1 MANITVPLEFSS
13 EDQEIDLKD
22 FSKNLQTGLTD
33 TTAVFNQLLKE
44 RMGTTDQLAQ
54 GLFSGEMDELYQ
66 EADSI
71 ALDNKLEIISEYVG
85 EPVINA
91 DLSNMRDLALV
102 ADMARSQSFA
112 NRKKKFYNYF
122 PDGEFIR
129 QQVTIGD
136 RTLDLELFKYDKSDK
151 EYRMVDGFGL
161 DYSDFAEVM
170 GQVANAQ
177 LVGEGVGLFAGSA
190 VGQPTAGVMLGSY
203 LGLKGDKLIEYMRG
217 YGEDEF
223 AGGFDMGQFFTDTDD
238 LLSATISGGLFKLTK
253 TVGDIL
259 FIGKRPGTIDLTPT
273 ITAAANKL
281 GLRPLVFAQLAVN
294 PQIRN
299 IFTQSE
305 GFASTVPNTRIRQRN
320 SIINSFKTGGNPFD
334 ELDIEGNLK
343 FDLQDLINTQTA
355 LANDAKKFMKVNF
368 GLKDGV
374 ANIGE
379 ADQALADIIKNFNL
393 VNKKFQNR
401 YLTGVNKAAQGSG
414 DFSVNLNGFNQV
426 MVRELNDLF
435 SGVRT
440 ADRVVKQKV
449 LEDGNVVTKNVLI
462 EGGNLKRSYTGMKD
476 LPKELQNIVKN
487 IKAMGKGF
495 NVTKDKEMLN
505 LKTLYNAR
513 EDLYKLMHT
522 DHKDAKIN
530 LAAEAMY
537 NNIVKLLDPKNGFIK
552 GSDEA
557 ILNMTIL
564 NGQVRNNEV
573 VNGMNMIRE
582 AFLKGNDLDGFVSS
596 MIRPGNTNNIA
607 AIQQMI
613 KLPDE
618 ASATDKQ
625 VAEKF
630 FNTVKNYWIVNTARS
645 DNGAKILDNFMLND
659 QDSLK
664 ILMGPNYETKVNEL
678 QKLMEINNVVENGLI
693 NKALST
699 KATANEFTS
708 KIIKDASKGDFGDAR
723 NVDEL
728 ITQLG
733 GFDGKVVNDVR
744 NNIMKDLFQ
753 RSLKIDDRAGREM
766 FNEVLDVEAFANNIQ
781 TLRKNPNLL
790 KFFNNDQIEA
800 LKAYE
805 QYSRA
810 VGGNMGVGG
819 ELAKAEQTSRLV
831 QKFDLVGTGL
841 TIVKYKVLAEL
852 MSRPMTAKTLKELTP
867 DGITPNNLK
876 ILQTALIGLE
886 RELVDSVTGYN
897 RNEDQGIVNEYEINK
912 MSTDRAPIMDST
924 VVDSNVREI
933 PMANV
938 QANPASRIG
947 ATNVINPAGM
957 QGTPT
962 ADTGA
967 VDPALLARGREFFP
981 DSITFA
987 SKGGIMNS
995 KKAFQRV
1002 A

>member
-1 MANITVPLEFSS
+1 MVETLSFSS

-22 FSKNLQTGLTD
+22 FSKNLQTDLTD

-44 RMGTTDQLAQ
+44 RMGTTDPLAQ

-66 EADSI
+66 EANSV
-71 ALDNKLEIISEYVG
+71 ALDNKLEIISEYIG

-91 DLSNMRDLALV
+91 DLSNMKDLALV
-102 ADMARSQSFA
+102 ADMARSQSFT

-151 EYRMVDGFGL
+151 EYRMVDGFGM
-161 DYSDFAEVM
+161 DYSDFAEIT
-170 GQVANAQ
+170 GQIANAQ

-190 VGQPTAGVMLGSY
+190 VGMPTAGVMLGSY

-223 AGGFDMGQFFTDTDD
+223 AGGFDMGQFFTEYDD
-238 LLSATISGGLFKLTK
+238 LFSAAISGGLYKLTK
-253 TVGDIL
+253 SVGDIL
-259 FIGKRPGTIDLTPT
+259 FVGKRPGTIELTPA
-273 ITAAANKL
+273 ITAAANRL
-281 GLRPLVFAQLAVN
+281 GLDPLVFAQLAVN

-305 GFASTVPNTRIRQRN
+305 GFTSTVPNTKIKQRN

-379 ADQALADIIKNFNL
+379 ADQALAGIIKNFNL

-401 YLTGVNKAAQGSG
+401 YLTNVNKAAQSSG

-440 ADRVVKQKV
+440 ADRVVKQRV
-449 LEDGNVVTKNVLI
+449 LEDGEFVVKNVLV
-462 EGGNLKRSYTGMKD
+462 EGRNLKSSYTGIKD
-476 LPKELQNIVKN
+476 LPKEFQNVVKN
-487 IKAMGKGF
+487 IKAMGSKGF
-495 NVTKDKEMLN
+495 NVTKDKDMLN

-557 ILNMTIL
+557 ILNMKIL

-573 VNGMNMIRE
+573 VNGMDMIRT
-582 AFLKGNDLDGFVSS
+582 AFIKGNDLDGFVSS
-596 MIRPGNTNNIA
+596 MIKPGNTNNIA

-618 ASATDKQ
+618 ASATDKR
-625 VAEKF
+625 VADKF
-630 FNTVKNYWIVNTARS
+630 FNTLKNYWIVNTARA
-645 DNGAKILDNFMLND
+645 DGGAKILDDFMLKD

-678 QKLMEINNVVENGLI
+678 QKLMELNNVVENGLI
-693 NKALST
+693 NKAIST
-699 KATANEFTS
+699 KATANEFTN
-708 KIIKDASKGDFGDAR
+708 KIIKDASKGDFGTAKSI
-723 NVDEL
+723 DEL
-728 ITQLG
+728 IVELG
-733 GFDGKVVNDVR
+733 GFDGKIVNDVR

-753 RSLKIDDRAGREM
+753 KSLKIEERSGSKELIK
-766 FNEVLDVEAFANNIQ
+766 EVLDVKSFADNVQ
-781 TLRKNPNLL
+781 ALRKNPNLL

-810 VGGNMGVGG
+810 IGGNLGVGG

-831 QKFDLVGTGL
+831 QKFDLIGTGI
-841 TIVKYKVLAEL
+841 TILKYKVLAEL
-852 MSRPMTAKTLKELTP
+852 MSRPVTAKTLKELTP

-912 MSTDRAPIMDST
+912 MNTNRAPIMDST

-933 PMANV
+933 PLANV

-962 ADTGA
+962 TDTGA

>member
-1 MANITVPLEFSS
+1 MVETLSFSS
-13 EDQEIDLKD
+13 DDREIDLKD

-44 RMGTTDQLAQ
+44 RMGTTDPLAQ

-66 EADSI
+66 EANNV
-71 ALDNKLEIISEYVG
+71 ALDNKLEIISEYIG

-102 ADMARSQSFA
+102 ADMARSQSFT
-112 NRKKKFYNYF
+112 NRKKKFYDSY

-151 EYRMVDGFGL
+151 EYKMVDGFGMN
-161 DYSDFAEVM
+161 YSDFAEVM
-170 GQVANAQ
+170 GQVVNTQ
-177 LVGEGVGLFAGSA
+177 LVGEGVGLFAGSK
-190 VGQPTAGVMLGSY
+190 VGMPTAGVILGSY

-223 AGGFDMGQFFTDTDD
+223 AGGFDMGQFFTEYDD
-238 LLSATISGGLFKLTK
+238 LFSAAISGGLYKLTK
-253 TVGDIL
+253 SVGDIL
-259 FIGKRPGTIDLTPT
+259 FIGKRPGTIELTPT
-273 ITAAANKL
+273 ITAAANRL
-281 GLRPLVFAQLAVN
+281 GLDPLVFAQLAVN

-305 GFASTVPNTRIRQRN
+305 GFTSTVPNTKIKQRN

-379 ADQALADIIKNFNL
+379 ADQALAGIIKNFNL

-401 YLTGVNKAAQGSG
+401 YLTNVNKAAQSSG

-440 ADRVVKQKV
+440 ADRVVKQRV
-449 LEDGNVVTKNVLI
+449 LEDGEFVVKNVLV
-462 EGGNLKRSYTGMKD
+462 EGRNLKSSYTGIKD
-476 LPKELQNIVKN
+476 LPKEFQNVVKN
-487 IKAMGKGF
+487 IKAMGSKGF
-495 NVTKDKEMLN
+495 NVTKDKDMLN

-557 ILNMTIL
+557 ILNMKIL

-573 VNGMNMIRE
+573 VNGMDMIRT
-582 AFLKGNDLDGFVSS
+582 AFIKGNDLDGFVSS
-596 MIRPGNTNNIA
+596 MIKPGNTNNIA

-618 ASATDKQ
+618 ASATDKR
-625 VAEKF
+625 VADKF
-630 FNTVKNYWIVNTARS
+630 FNTLKNYWIVNTARA
-645 DNGAKILDNFMLND
+645 DGGAKILDDFMLKD

-678 QKLMEINNVVENGLI
+678 QKLMELNNVVENGLI
-693 NKALST
+693 NKAIST
-699 KATANEFTS
+699 KATANEFTN
-708 KIIKDASKGDFGDAR
+708 KIIKDASKGDFGTAKSI
-723 NVDEL
+723 DEL
-728 ITQLG
+728 IVELG
-733 GFDGKVVNDVR
+733 GFDGKIVNDVR

-753 RSLKIDDRAGREM
+753 KSLKIEERSGSKELIK
-766 FNEVLDVEAFANNIQ
+766 EVLDVKSFADNVQ
-781 TLRKNPNLL
+781 ALRKNPNLL

-810 VGGNMGVGG
+810 IGGNLGVGG

-831 QKFDLVGTGL
+831 QKFDLVGTGI
-841 TIVKYKVLAEL
+841 TILKYKVLAEL
-852 MSRPMTAKTLKELTP
+852 MSRPVTAKTLKELTP

-912 MSTDRAPIMDST
+912 MNTNRAPIMDST

-933 PMANV
+933 PLANV

-962 ADTGA
+962 ADTGT

>member
-1 MANITVPLEFSS
+1 MVETLSFSS
-13 EDQEIDLKD
+13 DDREIDLKD

-44 RMGTTDQLAQ
+44 RMGTTDQLSQ

-66 EADSI
+66 EANNV
-71 ALDNKLEIISEYVG
+71 ALDNKLEIISEYIG

-102 ADMARSQSFA
+102 ADMARSQSFT
-112 NRKKKFYNYF
+112 NRKKKFYDSY

-151 EYRMVDGFGL
+151 EYKMVDGFGMN
-161 DYSDFAEVM
+161 YSDFAEVM
-170 GQVANAQ
+170 GQVVNTQ
-177 LVGEGVGLFAGSA
+177 LVGEGVGLFAGSK
-190 VGQPTAGVMLGSY
+190 VGMPTAGVILGSY

-223 AGGFDMGQFFTDTDD
+223 AGGFDMGQFFTEYDD
-238 LLSATISGGLFKLTK
+238 LFSAAISGGLYKLTK
-253 TVGDIL
+253 SVGDIL
-259 FIGKRPGTIDLTPT
+259 FIGKRPGTIELTPT
-273 ITAAANKL
+273 ITAAANRL
-281 GLRPLVFAQLAVN
+281 GLDPLVFAQLAVN

-305 GFASTVPNTRIRQRN
+305 GFTSTVPNTKIKQRN

-379 ADQALADIIKNFNL
+379 ADQALAGIIKNFNL

-401 YLTGVNKAAQGSG
+401 YLTNVNKAAQSSG

-440 ADRVVKQKV
+440 ADRVVKQRV
-449 LEDGNVVTKNVLI
+449 LEDGEFVVKNVLV
-462 EGGNLKRSYTGMKD
+462 EGRNLKSSYTGIKD
-476 LPKELQNIVKN
+476 LPKEFQNVVKN
-487 IKAMGKGF
+487 IKAMGSKGF
-495 NVTKDKEMLN
+495 NVTKDKDMLN

-557 ILNMTIL
+557 ILNMKIL

-573 VNGMNMIRE
+573 VNGMDMIRT
-582 AFLKGNDLDGFVSS
+582 AFIKGNDLDGFVSS
-596 MIRPGNTNNIA
+596 MIKPGNTNNIA

-618 ASATDKQ
+618 ASATDKR
-625 VAEKF
+625 VADKF
-630 FNTVKNYWIVNTARS
+630 FNTLKNYWIVNTARA
-645 DNGAKILDNFMLND
+645 DGGAKILDDFMLKD

-678 QKLMEINNVVENGLI
+678 QKLMELNNVVENGLI
-693 NKALST
+693 NKAIST
-699 KATANEFTS
+699 KATANEFTN
-708 KIIKDASKGDFGDAR
+708 KIIKDASKGDFGTAKSI
-723 NVDEL
+723 DEL
-728 ITQLG
+728 IVELG
-733 GFDGKVVNDVR
+733 GFDGKIVNDVR

-753 RSLKIDDRAGREM
+753 KSLKIEERSGSKELIK
-766 FNEVLDVEAFANNIQ
+766 EVLDVKSFADNVQ
-781 TLRKNPNLL
+781 ALRKNPNLL

-810 VGGNMGVGG
+810 IGGNLGVGG

-831 QKFDLVGTGL
+831 QKFDLVGTGI
-841 TIVKYKVLAEL
+841 TILKYKVLAEL
-852 MSRPMTAKTLKELTP
+852 MSRPVTAKTLKELTP

-912 MSTDRAPIMDST
+912 MNTNRAPIMDST

-933 PMANV
+933 PLANV

>member
-1 MANITVPLEFSS
+1 MVETLSFSS
-13 EDQEIDLKD
+13 EDREINLKD
-22 FSKNLQTGLTD
+22 FSKNLQSDLTD

-44 RMGTTDQLAQ
+44 RMGTTDQLSQ

-66 EADSI
+66 EANNV
-71 ALDNKLEIISEYVG
+71 ALDNKLEIISEYIG

-102 ADMARSQSFA
+102 ADMARSQSFT
-112 NRKKKFYNYF
+112 NRKKKFYDSY

-151 EYRMVDGFGL
+151 EYKMVDGFGMN
-161 DYSDFAEVM
+161 YSDFAEVM
-170 GQVANAQ
+170 GQVVNTQ
-177 LVGEGVGLFAGSA
+177 LVGEGVGLFAGSK
-190 VGQPTAGVMLGSY
+190 VGMPTAGVILGSY

-223 AGGFDMGQFFTDTDD
+223 AGGFDMGQFFTEYDD
-238 LLSATISGGLFKLTK
+238 LFSAAISGGLYKLTK
-253 TVGDIL
+253 SVGDIL
-259 FIGKRPGTIDLTPT
+259 FIGKRPGTIELTPT
-273 ITAAANKL
+273 ITAAANRL
-281 GLRPLVFAQLAVN
+281 GLDPLVFAQLAVN

-305 GFASTVPNTRIRQRN
+305 GFTSTVPNTKIKQRN

-379 ADQALADIIKNFNL
+379 ADQALAGIIKNFNL

-401 YLTGVNKAAQGSG
+401 YLTNVNKAAQSSG

-440 ADRVVKQKV
+440 ADRVVKQRV
-449 LEDGNVVTKNVLI
+449 LEDGEFVVKNVLV
-462 EGGNLKRSYTGMKD
+462 EGRNLKSSYTGIKD
-476 LPKELQNIVKN
+476 LPKEFQNVVKN
-487 IKAMGKGF
+487 IKAMGSKGF
-495 NVTKDKEMLN
+495 NVTKDKDMLN

-557 ILNMTIL
+557 ILNMKIL

-573 VNGMNMIRE
+573 VNGMDMIRT
-582 AFLKGNDLDGFVSS
+582 AFIKGNDLDGFVSS
-596 MIRPGNTNNIA
+596 MIKPGNTNNIA

-618 ASATDKQ
+618 ASATDKR
-625 VAEKF
+625 VADKF
-630 FNTVKNYWIVNTARS
+630 FNTLKNYWIVNTARA
-645 DNGAKILDNFMLND
+645 DGGAKILDDFMLKD

-678 QKLMEINNVVENGLI
+678 QKLMELNNVVENGLI
-693 NKALST
+693 NKAIST
-699 KATANEFTS
+699 KATANEFTN
-708 KIIKDASKGDFGDAR
+708 KIIKDASKGDFGTAKSI
-723 NVDEL
+723 DEL
-728 ITQLG
+728 IVELG
-733 GFDGKVVNDVR
+733 GFDGKIVNDVR

-753 RSLKIDDRAGREM
+753 KSLKIEERSGSKELIK
-766 FNEVLDVEAFANNIQ
+766 EVLDVKSFADNVQ
-781 TLRKNPNLL
+781 ALRKNPNLL

-810 VGGNMGVGG
+810 IGGNLGVGG

-831 QKFDLVGTGL
+831 QKFDLVGTGI
-841 TIVKYKVLAEL
+841 TILKYKVLAEL
-852 MSRPMTAKTLKELTP
+852 MSRPVTAKTLKELTP

-912 MSTDRAPIMDST
+912 MNTNRAPIMDST

-933 PMANV
+933 PLANV

-962 ADTGA
+962 ADTGT

>member
-1 MANITVPLEFSS
+1 MVETLSFSS

-22 FSKNLQTGLTD
+22 FSKNLQTDLTD

-44 RMGTTDQLAQ
+44 RMGTTDPLAQ

-66 EADSI
+66 EANSV
-71 ALDNKLEIISEYVG
+71 ALDNKLEIISEYIG

-91 DLSNMRDLALV
+91 DLSNMKDLALV
-102 ADMARSQSFA
+102 ADMARSQSFT

-151 EYRMVDGFGL
+151 EYRMVDGFGM
-161 DYSDFAEVM
+161 DYSDFAEIT
-170 GQVANAQ
+170 GQIANAQ

-190 VGQPTAGVMLGSY
+190 VGMPTAGVMLGSY

-223 AGGFDMGQFFTDTDD
+223 AGGFDMGQFFTEYDD
-238 LLSATISGGLFKLTK
+238 LFSAAISGGLYKLTK
-253 TVGDIL
+253 SVGDIL
-259 FIGKRPGTIDLTPT
+259 FVGKRPGTIELTPA
-273 ITAAANKL
+273 ITAASKRL
-281 GLRPLVFAQLAVN
+281 GLDPLVFAQLAVN

-305 GFASTVPNTRIRQRN
+305 GFTSVVPNTRIKQRD
-320 SIINSFKTGGNPFD
+320 SIINSFKTGDNPFD

-343 FDLQDLINTQTA
+343 FDLQDLINTQTS

-374 ANIGE
+374 ANVGE
-379 ADQALADIIKNFNL
+379 ADQALAGIIKNFNL
-393 VNKKFQNR
+393 VNKKFQNK
-401 YLTGVNKAAQGSG
+401 YLTSVNKAAQGSG

-462 EGGNLKRSYTGMKD
+462 EGGDLKRSYTGMKD

-495 NVTKDKEMLN
+495 NVTKDKDMLN

-557 ILNMTIL
+557 ILNMSIL

-596 MIRPGNTNNIA
+596 MIKPGNTNNIA

-618 ASATDKQ
+618 ASATDKR
-625 VAEKF
+625 VADKF

-664 ILMGPNYETKVNEL
+664 ILMGPNYETKINEL
-678 QKLMEINNVVENGLI
+678 QKLMEINNVVENGLV

-708 KIIKDASKGDFGDAR
+708 KIIQDASKGDFGTSR
-723 NVDEL
+723 NINEL

-733 GFDGKVVNDVR
+733 GFDGKIVNDVR

-753 RSLKIDDRAGREM
+753 KSLKIDDRAGKEM
-766 FNEVLDVEAFANNIQ
+766 FQEILDVEAFANNIQ
-781 TLRKNPNLL
+781 SLRKNENLL

-831 QKFDLVGTGL
+831 QKFDLVGTGI
-841 TIVKYKVLAEL
+841 TILKYKVLAEL
-852 MSRPMTAKTLKELTP
+852 MSRPVTAKTLKELTP

-912 MSTDRAPIMDST
+912 MNTNRAPIMDST

-933 PMANV
+933 PLANV

-962 ADTGA
+962 TDTGT

>member
-1 MANITVPLEFSS
+1 
-13 EDQEIDLKD
+13 
-22 FSKNLQTGLTD
+22 
-33 TTAVFNQLLKE
+33 
-44 RMGTTDQLAQ
+44 
-54 GLFSGEMDELYQ
+54 
-66 EADSI
+66 
-71 ALDNKLEIISEYVG
+71 
-85 EPVINA
+85 
-91 DLSNMRDLALV
+91 
-102 ADMARSQSFA
+102 MARSQSFT
-112 NRKKKFYNYF
+112 NRKKKFYDSY

-151 EYRMVDGFGL
+151 EYKMVDGFGMN
-161 DYSDFAEVM
+161 YSDFAEVM
-170 GQVANAQ
+170 GQVVNTQ
-177 LVGEGVGLFAGSA
+177 LVGEGVGLFAGSK
-190 VGQPTAGVMLGSY
+190 VGMPTAGVILGSY

-223 AGGFDMGQFFTDTDD
+223 AGGFDMGQFFTEYDD
-238 LLSATISGGLFKLTK
+238 LFSAAISGGLYKLTK
-253 TVGDIL
+253 SVGDIL
-259 FIGKRPGTIDLTPT
+259 FIGKRPGTIELTPT
-273 ITAAANKL
+273 ITAAANRL
-281 GLRPLVFAQLAVN
+281 GLDPLVFAQLAVN

-305 GFASTVPNTRIRQRN
+305 GFTSTVPNTKIKQRN

-379 ADQALADIIKNFNL
+379 ADQALAGIIKNFNL

-401 YLTGVNKAAQGSG
+401 YLTNVNKAAQSSG

-440 ADRVVKQKV
+440 ADRVVKQRV
-449 LEDGNVVTKNVLI
+449 LEDGEFVVKNVLV
-462 EGGNLKRSYTGMKD
+462 EGRNLKSSYTGIKD
-476 LPKELQNIVKN
+476 LPKEFQNVVKN
-487 IKAMGKGF
+487 IKAMGSKGF
-495 NVTKDKEMLN
+495 NVTKDKDMLN

-557 ILNMTIL
+557 ILNMKIL

-573 VNGMNMIRE
+573 VNGMDMIRT
-582 AFLKGNDLDGFVSS
+582 AFIKGNDLDGFVSS
-596 MIRPGNTNNIA
+596 MIKPGNTNNIA

-618 ASATDKQ
+618 ASATDKR
-625 VAEKF
+625 VADKF
-630 FNTVKNYWIVNTARS
+630 FNTLKNYWIVNTARA
-645 DNGAKILDNFMLND
+645 DGGAKILDDFMLKD

-678 QKLMEINNVVENGLI
+678 QKLMELNNVVENGLI
-693 NKALST
+693 NKAIST
-699 KATANEFTS
+699 KATANEFTN
-708 KIIKDASKGDFGDAR
+708 KIIKDASKGDFGTAKSI
-723 NVDEL
+723 DEL
-728 ITQLG
+728 IVELG
-733 GFDGKVVNDVR
+733 GFDGKIVNDVR

-753 RSLKIDDRAGREM
+753 KSLKIEERSGSKELIK
-766 FNEVLDVEAFANNIQ
+766 EVLDVKSFADNVQ
-781 TLRKNPNLL
+781 ALRKNPNLL

-810 VGGNMGVGG
+810 IGGNLGVGG

-831 QKFDLVGTGL
+831 QKFDLVGTGI
-841 TIVKYKVLAEL
+841 TILKYKVLAEL
-852 MSRPMTAKTLKELTP
+852 MSRPVTAKTLKELTP

-912 MSTDRAPIMDST
+912 MNTNRAPIMDST

-933 PMANV
+933 PLANV

>member
-1 MANITVPLEFSS
+1 MVETLSFSS
-13 EDQEIDLKD
+13 DDREIDLKD

-44 RMGTTDQLAQ
+44 RMGTTDQLSQ

-66 EADSI
+66 EANSV

-102 ADMARSQSFA
+102 ADMARSSSFT

-151 EYRMVDGFGL
+151 EYRMVDGFGM
-161 DYSDFAEVM
+161 DYSDFAEIT
-170 GQVANAQ
+170 GQIANAQ

-190 VGQPTAGVMLGSY
+190 VGMPTAGVMLGSY

-223 AGGFDMGQFFTDTDD
+223 AGRFDMGQFFTEYDD
-238 LLSATISGGLFKLTK
+238 LFSAAISGGLYKLTK
-253 TVGDIL
+253 SVGDIL
-259 FIGKRPGTIDLTPT
+259 FVGKRPGTIELTPA
-273 ITAAANKL
+273 ITAASKRL
-281 GLRPLVFAQLAVN
+281 GLDPLVFAQLAVN

-305 GFASTVPNTRIRQRN
+305 GFTSVVPNTRIKQRD
-320 SIINSFKTGGNPFD
+320 SIINSFKTGDNPFD

-343 FDLQDLINTQTA
+343 FNLQDLINTQTS

-393 VNKKFQNR
+393 VNKKFQNK
-401 YLTGVNKAAQGSG
+401 YLTSVNKAAQGSG

-440 ADRVVKQKV
+440 ADRVVKQKF
-449 LEDGNVVTKNVLI
+449 LEDGQQVTKNVLI

-495 NVTKDKEMLN
+495 NVTKDKDMLN

-557 ILNMTIL
+557 ILNMSIL

-596 MIRPGNTNNIA
+596 MIKPGNTNNIA

-618 ASATDKQ
+618 ASATDKR
-625 VAEKF
+625 VADKF

-664 ILMGPNYETKVNEL
+664 ILMGPNYETKINEL
-678 QKLMEINNVVENGLI
+678 QKLMEINNVVENGLV

-708 KIIKDASKGDFGDAR
+708 KIIQDASKGDFGTSR
-723 NVDEL
+723 NINEL

-733 GFDGKVVNDVR
+733 GFDGKIVNDVR

-753 RSLKIDDRAGREM
+753 KSLKIDDRAGKEM
-766 FNEVLDVEAFANNIQ
+766 FQEILDVEAFANNIQ
-781 TLRKNPNLL
+781 SLRKNENLL

-831 QKFDLVGTGL
+831 QKFDLLGTGI
-841 TIVKYKVLAEL
+841 TILKYKVLAEL
-852 MSRPMTAKTLKELTP
+852 MSRPVTAKTLKELTP

-912 MSTDRAPIMDST
+912 MNTNRAPIMDST

-933 PMANV
+933 PLANV

-962 ADTGA
+962 TDTGT